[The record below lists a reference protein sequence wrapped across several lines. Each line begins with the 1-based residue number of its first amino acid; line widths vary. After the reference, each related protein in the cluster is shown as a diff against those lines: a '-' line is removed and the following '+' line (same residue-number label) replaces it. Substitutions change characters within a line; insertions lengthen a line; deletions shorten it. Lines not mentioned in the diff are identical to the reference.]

1 VIRGA
6 NRRVR
11 QQCVRA
17 GHRVRPGILAERA
30 IGFVPDDPWHAVTVP
45 EPSPGVHPVPAVRN
59 DVRDVGSVIPRHRAA
74 GVLDAYQRL
83 LRTVEWRGTP
93 LDGFSARFGERVAGG
108 VPWTDRNAV
117 RHPAAQTLAPP

>member
-1 VIRGA
+1 MVRGA

-30 IGFVPDDPWHAVTVP
+30 IGFVADDPWHAVTVP
-45 EPSPGVHPVPAVRN
+45 EPRPGVDPTPAVRN
-59 DVRDVGSVIPRHRAA
+59 DVRDVGSGIPRHRAA

-83 LRTVEWRGTP
+83 LRTVEWRVTP
-93 LDGFSARFGERVAGG
+93 LDGFQARVGDRVDGG
-108 VPWTDRNAV
+108 VPVTD
-117 RHPAAQTLAPP
+117 